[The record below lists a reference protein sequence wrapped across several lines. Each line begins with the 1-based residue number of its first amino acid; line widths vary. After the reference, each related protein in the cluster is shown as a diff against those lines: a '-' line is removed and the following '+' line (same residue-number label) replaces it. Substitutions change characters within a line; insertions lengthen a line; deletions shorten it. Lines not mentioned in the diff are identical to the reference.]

1 MSKHY
6 DLISIGAG
14 SGGLS
19 IAERAASYGAKVA
32 VIENK
37 ELGGTCVN
45 VGCVPKKVMWYAAGV
60 AHGLQDAQD
69 YGFNVDLE
77 GDFDGQRSGML
88 NWEKLVAK
96 RENYIGGIL
105 DWYDGYLG
113 GAGVEVI
120 EGAAKFLDNKTLE
133 VDGETYTAD
142 NIVIAS
148 GGRPIIPNDIQG
160 AELGIDSDGFFQDL
174 DEVQPQKV
182 VVVGGGYIALELAML
197 MDGLGSDVSVLH
209 QGWPVLEG
217 FDNTIHDALAQQM
230 KDDGL
235 KRYHDEIISKVVD
248 QGEGPSGLKQVTIEF
263 ENGTKITDV
272 DSLIWAIGRR
282 PNTDNIGLENT
293 DVEARPYA
301 AW

>member
-1 MSKHY
+1 MSNHY

-60 AHGLQDAQD
+60 AQGLMDAQD

-77 GDFDGQRSGML
+77 GDFNGERSGKL

-120 EGAAKFLDNKTLE
+120 DFSIFRLLLKSYVQANTQSLE
-133 VDGETYTAD
+133 
-142 NIVIAS
+142 S
-148 GGRPIIPNDIQG
+148 FHQQH
-160 AELGIDSDGFFQDL
+160 LGI
-174 DEVQPQKV
+174 QPYCNLHKEIFD
-182 VVVGGGYIALELAML
+182 YL
-197 MDGLGSDVSVLH
+197 M
-209 QGWPVLEG
+209 
-217 FDNTIHDALAQQM
+217 
-230 KDDGL
+230 
-235 KRYHDEIISKVVD
+235 
-248 QGEGPSGLKQVTIEF
+248 
-263 ENGTKITDV
+263 
-272 DSLIWAIGRR
+272 
-282 PNTDNIGLENT
+282 
-293 DVEARPYA
+293 
-301 AW
+301 